1 LFLFEKAVY
10 RAELK

>member
-10 RAELK
+10 RTELK